1 MKFLNS
7 KTADLFADG
16 FCTLLLGTPVCVLL
30 FPVFRMDVGWGE
42 CLLFMLINTALIVL
56 FSRKWWL
63 LPSFLGFAVLL
74 VVIISSLLE
83 TNEAL
88 LSYIGGFFEWCASG
102 YLDTLPYSA
111 NGSMFIVHAAYV
123 LPVAILIFAFFRK
136 LFFFY
141 ILPPAVLAMLISAVL
156 SKSAALWPIVI
167 MLLFVLFVSLAKMR
181 GNKISRRETS
191 GITSAMLSV
200 SAIIVMP
207 VLLFVAFII
216 GPANNTDWQC
226 KPFVN
231 AVQDVI
237 DYLGFNPNKAPS
249 DGSFNMALT
258 GFSPLENRLGGDIT
272 VNNDIA
278 LRVKTNTPVRLTGV
292 IFDTYDGSRWYD
304 SFSRQRYRL
313 QSLFSSTQRT
323 DAFGLNQPGGSP
335 EIQALAEKLTMPAE
349 LKVTSALQGR
359 TLFCA
364 GKVTSI
370 NSEKPDTADIFFNNQ
385 SELFTLKS
393 QQTFSYSFKTIVFN
407 TEAPD
412 FDKNMLALEKLTAQE
427 PDPALNAV
435 KAKYLLLPD
444 TLPQS
449 VYDTSMDITSG
460 SQTPYEKAL
469 AIRSWLSGHCDYTLT
484 PGNPQ
489 EGDDFVASFLQQKK
503 GYCVYFASAMT
514 VMSRC
519 VGLPARYVIGF
530 GLKRSPLAKADDS
543 YVATNAMAHAWTEIY
558 FQGIGWVPFDAT
570 SWSFDED
577 AVVEMAQ
584 QSSNFMP
591 PVPTPGSETAAN
603 LNRELSPSEGFPQA
617 LLIFLIVLGG
627 LLVLSMLFVLS
638 RFITL
643 NKSGYGVK
651 RTQKNISNS
660 DRLDTYYR
668 KILLQAA
675 CLGIRQL
682 PSDTILSF
690 AQRMDERLGEHK
702 MAEACASVILMRFG
716 RKEPT
721 ADDVNRLSAFSD
733 ELERRLRRELGLP
746 GYLWARVIK
755 NRRLL

>member
-7 KTADLFADG
+7 KTSDLFADG

-30 FPVFRMDVGWGE
+30 FPIFRMDVSWGE
-42 CLLFMLINTALIVL
+42 CLLFMLVNTVLIVL

-74 VVIISSLLE
+74 VVVISSLLE

-88 LSYIGGFFEWCASG
+88 LSYISGFFQWCADG
-102 YLDTLPYSA
+102 YPDTLPYSVNA
-111 NGSMFIVHAAYV
+111 SMLIVHAAYV
-123 LPVAILIFAFFRK
+123 LPVAILIFVYFRK

-141 ILPPAVLAMLISAVL
+141 ILPPTVLAMLISAVL

-181 GNKISRRETS
+181 GNRISNREAN

-200 SAIIVMP
+200 SAILLMP
-207 VLLFVAFII
+207 VLLCAAFLI

-226 KPFVN
+226 KPLVN

-258 GFSPLENRLGGDIT
+258 GFSPLENRLGGDIA

-278 LRVKTNTPVRLTGV
+278 LRVKTKTPVRLTGV

-313 QSLFSSTQRT
+313 QSLFSSTQRSE
-323 DAFGLNQPGGSP
+323 AFGLNQPGGSP

-349 LKVTSALQGR
+349 LNVTSSLQGR
-359 TLFCA
+359 TLFFA
-364 GKVTSI
+364 GKMTSI
-370 NSEKPDTADIFFNNQ
+370 NSQKPDTADIFFNNQ

-393 QQTFSYSFKTIVFN
+393 QQQFNYSFRTVVFN

-412 FDKNMLALEKLTAQE
+412 FDKNMLALEKLTAKD
-427 PDPALNAV
+427 PDSALKAV
-435 KAKYLLLPD
+435 KAEYLQLPD

-449 VYDTSMDITSG
+449 VYDTALDIVSG

-469 AIRSWLSGHCDYTLT
+469 AIRSWLSSHCDYTLT
-484 PGNPQ
+484 PGNPP
-489 EGDDFVASFLQQKK
+489 EDEDFVASFLQHKK

-519 VGLPARYVIGF
+519 VDLPARYVIGF
-530 GLKRSPLAKADDS
+530 GLKRSPFTKADDS

-570 SWSFDED
+570 SWNFDDD
-577 AVVEMAQ
+577 AIIETSQ
-584 QSSNFMP
+584 QSSNFAP
-591 PVPTPGSETAAN
+591 PVPTPGSDMTAD
-603 LNRELSPSEGFPQA
+603 LNRELPQAQGFPQA
-617 LLIFLIVLGG
+617 LLIILIVLGV
-627 LLVLSMLFVLS
+627 LLVLTVLYVVN
-638 RFITL
+638 RYIAI
-643 NKSGYGVK
+643 NKRGYGVK
-651 RTQKNISNS
+651 QSRKNLSS
-660 DRLDTYYR
+660 SERLDVCYR
-668 KILLQAA
+668 RILLQAA
-675 CLGIRQL
+675 CLGIRQH
-682 PSDTILSF
+682 PSDTIMSF
-690 AQRMDERLGEHK
+690 AQRVDERLREQK
-702 MAEACASVILMRFG
+702 MTDACSPVVRMRFG
-716 RKEPT
+716 REEPT
-721 ADDVNRLSAFSD
+721 TDDVNRLSAFSD
-733 ELERRLRRELGLP
+733 ELEQRLRRELGLA

-755 NRRLL
+755 IRRL